1 MRWWPVTCERWR
13 WILCSSSAVEFMR
26 AIWIHMKSWYFSN
39 NYGKRKITILETRPI
54 FPGPCSPLQW
64 LWEKDGERVILKD
77 SCPHDSPH
85 PHRRAVRFGCVW
97 LSLDPKRAC
106 SIPCSVSSCIPRCK
120 CLFKHSWSTRKWLI
134 YFLIVPWCMSVKTLD
149 TMEMQCWRLHL
160 GMIEKRLHS
169 ESGWTSWAG
178 CVESAWPV
186 QDCKY
191 IYIDT
196 LKITHQDP
204 SFGCVWHRSH
214 LIAAVCTRNHKW
226 KSEHS

>member
-1 MRWWPVTCERWR
+1 MIPHILIEELFVLDAFGFH
-13 WILCSSSAVEFMR
+13 WIPKEHAVSPAQFPPASQDANVYSNIRE
-26 AIWIHMKSWYFSN
+26 AQGSGWYIFS
-39 NYGKRKITILETRPI
+39 
-54 FPGPCSPLQW
+54 
-64 LWEKDGERVILKD
+64 
-77 SCPHDSPH
+77 
-85 PHRRAVRFGCVW
+85 
-97 LSLDPKRAC
+97 LSHGVCQSK
-106 SIPCSVSSCIPRCK
+106 
-120 CLFKHSWSTRKWLI
+120 
-134 YFLIVPWCMSVKTLD
+134 KTLD

-226 KSEHS
+226 NLNIPKIHHSCQVMLKKLPLNL